1 MKLCPTCNT
10 KYTDD
15 KLTFCLVDGAQ
26 LSSSNPSQETLVL
39 SSFDNPP
46 TAEATPSIASLVGK
60 TKLEIFVYR
69 PGSEKVEEGYT
80 VEQLPELIKD
90 SSLVIWID
98 MEDPTEADDRVL
110 LDIFRIHPLVVEDC
124 RAERH
129 HPKIEEFPEYL
140 YFIMHGVR
148 ADTSAQRFNTIEL
161 DGVLGPNYVITYH
174 IDTFRSINIV
184 KQRVRN
190 SPIACKR
197 GPSFLLHQILDQI
210 VDFYS
215 PVLDDFDERITA
227 LEDHIFSLKRP
238 DNSILEEIMS
248 LKRSVL
254 RLRRISSKQLD
265 ILYRMSHGQYALI
278 DEQALPF
285 FRDIYDHLVRVT
297 DLAENYRDLIGGALD
312 AYLSV
317 ISNRMNEIMKV
328 LTIFS
333 AIMLPLTFIAGVYGM
348 NFDNL
353 PELHWEYSYFVV
365 LGVMLVVAVGMLIFF
380 WRRGWIGSQK
390 TKDNR

>member
-1 MKLCPTCNT
+1 M
-10 KYTDD
+10 
-15 KLTFCLVDGAQ
+15 
-26 LSSSNPSQETLVL
+26 
-39 SSFDNPP
+39 
-46 TAEATPSIASLVGK
+46 
-60 TKLEIFVYR
+60 EIFVYR
-69 PGSEKVEEGYT
+69 PGAEKVEENFT
-80 VEQLPELIKD
+80 AADLPGLLKD
-90 SSLVIWID
+90 KSLTIWVD
-98 MEDPTEADDRVL
+98 MEDPTPEDDEIL
-110 LDIFRIHPLVVEDC
+110 LDAFGLHPLVVEDC

-129 HPKIEEFPEYL
+129 HPKIEEFPDYL

-161 DGVLGPNYVITYH
+161 DGVLGSNYVITYH
-174 IDTFRSINIV
+174 LDRFRSIDNM

-190 SPIACKR
+190 SPITCQR
-197 GPSFLLHQILDQI
+197 GPTFLLHQILDQI

-215 PVLDDFDERITA
+215 PVLDDFDERISN
-227 LEDHIFSLKRP
+227 LEDNIFSLKTP

-265 ILYRMSHGQYALI
+265 ILYRMSHGQYVLI

-285 FRDIYDHLVRVT
+285 FRDIYDHLVRIT
-297 DLAENYRDLIGGALD
+297 DLAESYRDLISGALD

-333 AIMLPLTFIAGVYGM
+333 AVMLPLTFIAGVYGM
-348 NFDNL
+348 NFDEI
-353 PELHWEYSYFVV
+353 PELHTKYGYFVV
-365 LGVMLVVAVGMLIFF
+365 WIVMITIATGMLGFF
-380 WRRGWIGSQK
+380 WHRGWIGSQK
-390 TKDNR
+390 FKSKDENRG